1 MILDGRFSYF
11 VQKFKGCTAYGTKQS
26 FVSVRREKPLTADST
41 LSLKLFNLFQWSH
54 CYPILRYGSVAIL
67 EVSCYTDGH
76 RKPLKNFFNFFEN
89 RVRNGAARASI

>member
-26 FVSVRREKPLTADST
+26 FVSVRREKPLIADST
-41 LSLKLFNLFQWSH
+41 LSLNFSSGHILIPYCGMEVWRFWRSH
-54 CYPILRYGSVAIL
+54 AIL
-67 EVSCYTDGH
+67 MLTKSH
-76 RKPLKNFFNFFEN
+76 QKFFNFFEN